1 MVFAYY
7 GIQPALYTVNT
18 TINLKRNSDFFF
30 FYGHTGFPLSK
41 ITHTIFSP
49 K

>member
-18 TINLKRNSDFFF
+18 TINLKRNSVGF

-41 ITHTIFSP
+41 IIHTIFSP